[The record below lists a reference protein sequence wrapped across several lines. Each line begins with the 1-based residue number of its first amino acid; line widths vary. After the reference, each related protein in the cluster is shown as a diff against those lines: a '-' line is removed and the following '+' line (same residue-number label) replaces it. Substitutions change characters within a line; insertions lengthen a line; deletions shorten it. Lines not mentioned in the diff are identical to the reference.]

1 MEFHFEPLEI
11 PDVILVTHDMAKDQR
26 GFFLESY
33 REEPFRNQG
42 IPRFV
47 QDNHARSTGPVLR
60 GLHYQLRPAAIGKM
74 VRCLRGRIFDVSVD
88 IRKGSPTYAKWVGVE
103 LSDENCRMLYIPEGF
118 AHAYCALTQECEVF
132 YKTTGY
138 YSPQH
143 DRGVRWNDPALNI
156 RWPVATPL
164 LSAKDANAPLLED
177 AENNFEWISPT

>member
-103 LSDENCRMLYIPEGF
+103 LTLERSRIEHSLAGC
-118 AHAYCALTQECEVF
+118 
-132 YKTTGY
+132 
-138 YSPQH
+138 
-143 DRGVRWNDPALNI
+143 DPAAI
-156 RWPVATPL
+156 GQRRQCTAFRRRR
-164 LSAKDANAPLLED
+164 E
-177 AENNFEWISPT
+177 